1 MTTRIRL
8 VAEFTIA
15 DGKTEEFRKLA
26 AEAIE
31 ITQAYDQG
39 ALGYEFFFNKD
50 GTKCRAIEQY
60 KDSAA
65 TLVHFGI
72 VSEVFASMME
82 IAQMTQGEL
91 YGEPSPEL
99 VEACAMFGTKVYRYW
114 SGFVCDGS

>member
-1 MTTRIRL
+1 MTTPIRL

-15 DGKTEEFRKLA
+15 DGKTEEFRKLV

-31 ITQAYDQG
+31 ITRAHDQG
-39 ALGYEFFFNKD
+39 ALGYEFFFDND

-65 TLVHFGI
+65 TLAHLKI
-72 VSEVFASMME
+72 VSEVFARMME

-99 VEACAMFGTKVYRYW
+99 VEACAMFGTKIYRYW
-114 SGFVCDGS
+114 NGFIRGRS